1 METKLFELRD
11 EGTFI
16 PLLCIKPGSP
26 TVHEFESKMAWRYG
40 YKDSRAI
47 IVLHMSVP
55 TRGCNVDPYEWG
67 DRTFQTAHLHIE
79 KNWDKLRT
87 GDLID
92 VRVLLG
98 ETDTPCE
105 SEA

>member
-11 EGTFI
+11 TGTFI
-16 PLLCIKPGSP
+16 PLLCIKPNASNNNP
-26 TVHEFESKMAWRYG
+26 FEAKMAWRSG
-40 YKDSRAI
+40 YKDSRAV
-47 IVLHMSVP
+47 IVMSLSNP
-55 TRGCNVDPYEWG
+55 DRGCTIEPYDWKS
-67 DRTFQTAHLHIE
+67 RTYHAAHLHIE
-79 KNWDKLRT
+79 ANWDKLKT

-98 ETDTPCE
+98 VTDKPCE